1 MMVRCS
7 KAAVLVAFFVLGLN
21 FLASQTST
29 TKLDFRALWIVRH
42 SVTSKWE
49 IDRAL
54 QFAKQHNFGHVFVQ
68 VRGRADALYNS
79 QIVIRSPLVANS
91 KFDPLEY
98 AIQKGHEL
106 GLTVHAWINVLLA
119 WSADRPPEDRE
130 HLLVAF
136 PEWTDRSLLGG
147 STATGDLMWRKES
160 TIQTYLSPSHP
171 GVRNHLRRIVDELLS
186 LYDLDGVHLDYI
198 RYSDSDFGY
207 NMSARIGFE
216 QLYGVDPLRL
226 VNQNGNGYG
235 HLSKKNRKTFLS
247 AWGDYRRDAV
257 TDIVRS
263 FNELILKKQP
273 NAILSAAVKPNPS
286 DARNRYYQAW
296 DQWLEEGLIDYAIPM
311 NYAIELKDFAREIE
325 NIHKVVPQKYWPG
338 IIMGIAAYN
347 QSAEAT
353 RDKIKFSRL
362 TGLTGVAVFSYDAHK
377 AEPLLFT
384 PIGEELAK

>member
-1 MMVRCS
+1 M
-7 KAAVLVAFFVLGLN
+7 VAFFVFCLN
-21 FLASQTST
+21 FLGAQTSAA
-29 TKLDFRALWIVRH
+29 KLDFRALWIVRH
-42 SVTSKWE
+42 SVTSKGE

-79 QIVIRSPLVANS
+79 QIVVRSPLIADS

-119 WSADRPPEDRE
+119 WSAKRPPEDRE
-130 HLLVAF
+130 HLFVAF
-136 PEWTDRSLLGG
+136 PEWTDRSLLG
-147 STATGDLMWRKES
+147 STTATGDLMRLEDS
-160 TIQTYLSPSHP
+160 SIQTYISPSHP

-186 LYDLDGVHLDYI
+186 LYDLDGIHLDYI

-216 QLYGVDPLRL
+216 QLHGVDPLRL

-235 HLSKKNRKTFLS
+235 HFSQKKRKTLLL

-257 TDIVRS
+257 TDLVRS
-263 FNELILKKQP
+263 FNELILKKRP
-273 NAILSAAVKPNPS
+273 DVILSAAVKPNPG
-286 DARNRYYQAW
+286 DARSRYYQAW
-296 DQWLEEGLIDYAIPM
+296 DQWLEEGLIDYAVPM

-325 NIHKVVPQKYWPG
+325 NIHNVVPQKYWSG
-338 IIMGIAAYN
+338 IIMGVAAYN
-347 QSAEAT
+347 QDAEAT
-353 RDKIKFSRL
+353 RDKIKFSRV

-377 AEPLLFT
+377 AEPILFA
-384 PIGEELAK
+384 PIGKELAK